1 MVQRAVILIGLVG
14 LASTGAYAQ
23 QPSAAAP
30 EQSSSVI
37 RAETRLVLVD
47 TVVTDKKGNYI
58 RDLTMK
64 DFRVWEDNKEQQIKT
79 FSFEADAA
87 SPVKNQQHYLVL
99 FFDNSTMSYG
109 DQAYARQ
116 AAVKFIEANAG
127 PNRLMA
133 IADFTGSLT
142 IPQNFTADAER
153 LKQVVNGVKFS
164 SVSPNTELASIAAPS
179 LGHAAADF
187 GARDVLLALRS
198 LAKSLGTV
206 PGRKTLVFLSE
217 GFTLDFEL
225 RSELTAT
232 IDACNK
238 ANVAVY
244 PIDVRGLMARRER
257 GPWEDSQGVRLVLA
271 AYSPQHGGGSSG
283 GGGGHGG
290 GTAGGGVGS
299 GHGGATGTGASGGRG
314 GSTATG
320 GRAGSTATGAGGT
333 RGMGNFGQPG
343 LNSPYNQARSIVP
356 QLPPSPIPNQ
366 MVLYEL
372 ASGTGGFVIVNTN
385 DLLGGLQKIGSE
397 QNEYYV
403 LGYSPEEESKEGSC
417 HTLKVKVDRGGTSL
431 RSRSGYCNDKPLDL
445 LAGTSI
451 GKDLENRAA
460 GTAAGNVGA
469 SMELP
474 FFYTGPNTARVD
486 VAMEISPSA
495 LKFEKVKGKFHSE
508 VNVLG
513 IAYAAGDNSA
523 AAKFSDTVKL
533 DLDNKKAMEE
543 FQSKPMH
550 YDTQFDVASGQYK
563 LKVVFSSGGASFGK
577 VEMPLSID
585 AYDSKKFGL
594 SGIALSKD
602 IHKVSDLDVGL
613 DAVLLENKTPLVCSG
628 MEMTPSGS
636 STFKKTEPAALY
648 VEIYDPLLT
657 GKDTP
662 KIGLKLRIV
671 DRKSGEQKLDT
682 GYISM
687 AKYVRAG
694 NAVVP
699 VGLKV
704 PVDTLAPGA
713 YRAELKAIDTA
724 GNESVMRTTD
734 FAVE

>member
-1 MVQRAVILIGLVG
+1 MLRSALILIGIVWM
-14 LASTGAYAQ
+14 ASGIGRAQ
-23 QPSAAAP
+23 QPSAATP
-30 EQSSSVI
+30 EQSSTII

-58 RDLTMK
+58 RDLRMK

-79 FSFEADAA
+79 FSFEADPAA
-87 SPVKNQQHYLVL
+87 PVRDQQHYLVL

-116 AAVKFIEANAG
+116 AALKFIDANAG
-127 PNRLMA
+127 PNRQMA

-142 IPQNFTADAER
+142 IAQNFTADAER

-164 SVSPNTELASIAAPS
+164 SVSPNTDLASIATPS

-225 RSELTAT
+225 RSELTAV
-232 IDACNK
+232 IDTCNK

-244 PIDVRGLMARRER
+244 PIDVRGLMARREP
-257 GPWEDSQGVRLVLA
+257 GPFENSQRLRLVLA
-271 AYSPQHGGGSSG
+271 SYSPQHGGGSG
-283 GGGGHGG
+283 GSGGGHGG
-290 GTAGGGVGS
+290 GTGGGSLGG
-299 GHGGATGTGASGGRG
+299 GHGGTTGTGATGGRG
-314 GSTATG
+314 GSVG
-320 GRAGSTATGAGGT
+320 PSGLGT
-333 RGMGNFGQPG
+333 MGLPR
-343 LNSPYNQARSIVP
+343 LNSPYNQARNIVP
-356 QLPPSPIPNQ
+356 QLPASPVPNQ

-397 QNEYYV
+397 QNQYYV
-403 LGYSPEEESKEGSC
+403 LGYSPAEESKEGTC
-417 HTLKVKVDRGGTSL
+417 HTLKVKVERGGTSV
-431 RSRSGYCNDKPLDL
+431 RSRSGYCNNKPLDL
-445 LAGTSI
+445 LAGTSVE
-451 GKDLENRAA
+451 KELENRAA
-460 GTAAGNVGA
+460 SAAAGNVGV

-474 FFYTGPNTARVD
+474 FFYTAPNTARVD
-486 VAMEISPSA
+486 VAMEIPASA
-495 LKFEKVKGKFHSE
+495 FKFEKVKGKLHLE

-513 IAYAAGDNSA
+513 IAYAAADNSA
-523 AAKFSDTVKL
+523 AAKFSDSVKL
-533 DLDNKKAMEE
+533 DFENKKELEE

-550 YDTQFDVASGQYK
+550 YDTQFDVASGHYR
-563 LKVVFSSGGASFGK
+563 LKVVCSSGGASFGK
-577 VEMPLSID
+577 IEMPLSID

-594 SGIALSKD
+594 SGIALSRN

-613 DAVLLENKTPLVCSG
+613 DAVLLENKTPLVSSG

-636 STFKKTEPAALY
+636 STFKKAEPAALY

-699 VGLKV
+699 VGLRV
-704 PVDTLAPGA
+704 PVDTLTPGS

-724 GNESVMRTTD
+724 GNESITRTTD